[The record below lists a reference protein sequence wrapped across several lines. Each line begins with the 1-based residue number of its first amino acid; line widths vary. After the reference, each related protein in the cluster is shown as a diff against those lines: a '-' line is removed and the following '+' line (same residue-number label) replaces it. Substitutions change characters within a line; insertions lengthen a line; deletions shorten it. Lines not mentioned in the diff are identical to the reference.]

1 MPVYAL
7 FAGREHLKRPDGA
20 NFAIVNAANPGA
32 ARTRLGQL
40 LGEDAAAFADWDVRD
55 LATATQ
61 PVVVQGLPV
70 GAVGQTSWP
79 TLGRGGSPLRGA

>member
-1 MPVYAL
+1 MPAYAL

-20 NFAIVNAANPGA
+20 NFAIVNAATPAA

-40 LGEDAAAFADWDVRD
+40 LGEDPVAFADWDIRD

-79 TLGRGGSPLRGA
+79 TIDRGGSNLRGS